1 MAKNDRLT
9 TKQQGAIRALLYPA
23 TPAIPTA
30 AKAAGVS
37 QEPLY
42 RWLREAAA
50 FTAALSDAQGAAID
64 NAVRQLTALSER
76 AIGVIHRVLID
87 PNASD
92 SARLRAA
99 TIALEMLLRLKDAAD
114 FEKRLQ
120 ALEARDAGEE

>member
-9 TKQQGAIRALLYPA
+9 TRQQGAIRALLDPS
-23 TPAIPTA
+23 TPTIATA

-37 QEPLY
+37 QETLY
-42 RWLREAAA
+42 RWMREDAA

-64 NAVRQLTALSER
+64 GAVRQLTALAER
-76 AIGVIHRVLID
+76 AILVVHSVLVD
-87 PNASD
+87 RNASD

-114 FEKRLQ
+114 FETRLR
-120 ALEARDAGEE
+120 ALEARDGTE